1 MNQYWL
7 PIAALLSMVG
17 CGGKDETLLTT
28 PPGPDT
34 PGTPTPADD
43 APLPEG
49 SLREGPYLAA
59 LAVQGMSETQS
70 SYTAVLPALDTTAND
85 RLRAGLESTGYVTP
99 SAYGGFVYVP
109 GGATP
114 SITRYAVDDDGGFS
128 EAGSVS
134 FAAFGVTRV
143 PKAPVIGADMIAPDK
158 AYYYDSTNRQLIVW
172 NPSSME
178 LTGTTIDLAAVLT
191 EDIPSG
197 WNPFVFLNYSDGFAR
212 HVDDRLFIPV
222 SWRNWDDPDT
232 FYASA
237 GLLVIDTERDEVVH
251 LLKDERLADSIYTV
265 VTESGDLYLFSGA
278 LGVAHHQVRGTA
290 AGGAALRVR
299 SGEES
304 FDPGYYL
311 DLDAAV
317 GGRPATTPASAG
329 GSAIYV
335 RAYHEE
341 EQPITPE
348 ITDDPNLLVTERAWR
363 YWKVDLT
370 GSSPASE
377 VTALPS
383 TSTDGYFYDIV
394 EENRRFLG
402 VMEADYS
409 RTTLYEDTPWGFVEA
424 LQVTGTLDVLSLLE
438 RKR

>member
-1 MNQYWL
+1 MNHHWL
-7 PIAALLSMVG
+7 LLGVLGSVVA
-17 CGGKDETLLTT
+17 CSGKDETVLFSVPSPEVPDSPAPDGAA
-28 PPGPDT
+28 PP
-34 PGTPTPADD
+34 PA
-43 APLPEG
+43 APVQH
-49 SLREGPYLAA
+49 GPYLAA
-59 LAVQGMSETQS
+59 LAVQGVQETQS
-70 SYTAVLPALDTTAND
+70 SYTAVLPELDSSADT

-114 SITRYAVDDDGGFS
+114 SITRYAIGDDGTFS
-128 EAGSVS
+128 EAGTVS
-134 FAAFGVTRV
+134 FASFGVTRV
-143 PKAPVIGADMIAPDK
+143 PKAPVIGADMIASDK

-178 LTGTTIDLAAVLT
+178 LTGTTIDLAGVLT
-191 EDIPSG
+191 DDIPSG
-197 WNPFVFLNYSDGFAR
+197 WDPFVFLNYSDGFSR
-212 HVDDRLFIPV
+212 YIDERLFVPV

-232 FYASA
+232 FYPSA

-265 VTESGDLYLFSGA
+265 LTGSGDLYLFSGA
-278 LGVAHHQVRGTA
+278 LGVAHHRVRGTA

-299 SGEES
+299 RGEDS
-304 FDPGYYL
+304 FDPSYYL

-317 GGRPATTPASAG
+317 GDRPATTPASAG
-329 GSAIYV
+329 GNSVYV
-335 RAYHEE
+335 RAYHDE

-348 ITDDPNLLVTERAWR
+348 ISDDPNLLVTKLAWR

-370 GSSPASE
+370 GSVAASE
-377 VTALPS
+377 VSALPW
-383 TSTDGYFYDIV
+383 TSTDGYFYDIA

-409 RTTLYEDTPWGFVEA
+409 RTTLYEDTPSGFVEA

-438 RKR
+438 RRR